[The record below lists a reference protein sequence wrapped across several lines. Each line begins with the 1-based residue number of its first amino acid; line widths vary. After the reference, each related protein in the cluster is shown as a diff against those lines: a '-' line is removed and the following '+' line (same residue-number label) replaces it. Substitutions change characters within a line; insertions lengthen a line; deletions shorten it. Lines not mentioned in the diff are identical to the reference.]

1 MKFIFSS
8 ASSRYSALEENGGT
22 LHHEENRCG
31 KLVEKA
37 LYGGRPKRTYT
48 IDIGSIGDILK
59 LVEACPDGVIIS
71 QAWSFDQ
78 KATGC
83 DYEIMLYDGLIE

>member
-1 MKFIFSS
+1 MRFIFSS

-22 LHHEENRCG
+22 IHHEENRCG
-31 KLVEKA
+31 M
-37 LYGGRPKRTYT
+37 PKRTYT

-71 QAWSFDQ
+71 QAWSFDT